1 MKNRVWVA
9 TVLAL
14 AALLG
19 SCTSDQDDPFQL
31 KVGDCL
37 PEGSTGV
44 VSKVK
49 TVPCEEP
56 HVGEIYDSVKV
67 AQSEKFPGDAE
78 LTRQAGAC
86 EKSFEEFIGKPY
98 AESTLKINYFH
109 PTTESWERG
118 DREILCIVENPAGTV
133 VGSLKGTGR

>member
-1 MKNRVWVA
+1 VRNTVWVA
-9 TVLAL
+9 TALAL
-14 AALLG
+14 AASLTA
-19 SCTSDQDDPFQL
+19 CTSDQ
-31 KVGDCL
+31 G
-37 PEGSTGV
+37 
-44 VSKVK
+44 
-49 TVPCEEP
+49 EP
-56 HVGEIYDSVKV
+56 HVGEIYDSVEV

-86 EKSFEEFIGKPY
+86 EKSFEDFIGKPY